1 MDFQDFYVKKCKNY
15 NKQDIKDA
23 YFYKTKKVWYNN
35 RRDIGGGKMKNIF
48 ATLCAICFLF
58 AGCDQKSTKI
68 TSEYHRDYLIVVND
82 EHPYDFAGEYAT
94 NLKDDLAVT
103 KQDTTGDEEY
113 LEYKTLQAFHDL
125 RAEARKKDIIIGLI
139 SGYRSKQS
147 QRWLYGDFVM
157 TSQAETGYSEHHTG
171 LNISIAILENIPNGD
186 GQYWL
191 SEGGRIPENEELTKL
206 LPDYGFIRRYPEGK
220 EEFTGHAAE
229 PYEIRY
235 VGSPETAHYIM
246 DNNLCLEEYLQNKGL
261 IMACE

>member
-1 MDFQDFYVKKCKNY
+1 
-15 NKQDIKDA
+15 
-23 YFYKTKKVWYNN
+23 
-35 RRDIGGGKMKNIF
+35 MKNIF
-48 ATLCAICFLF
+48 ATLCVICFLF
-58 AGCDQKSTKI
+58 AGCEQKSTEI
-68 TSEYHRDYLIVVND
+68 TSQYHRDYLIVVND

-125 RAEARKKDIIIGLI
+125 RTEARKNDIKIGLI

-171 LNISIAILENIPNGD
+171 LNISIAILDYLPDGD

-191 SEGGRIPENEELTKL
+191 SEGGKIPENEELTKL

-220 EEFTGHAAE
+220 EEYTGHAAE